1 MKMVIKMFYLFCFL
15 LLITG
20 SIFSVGVMMLL
31 NKRKK
36 IGVTLA
42 ILALVGLFV
51 VFYIFNHEGLI
62 DPNHIPEF

>member
-1 MKMVIKMFYLFCFL
+1 MKMVIKMFFLFCFL

-20 SIFSVGVMMLL
+20 SIFSIGVMMLL
-31 NKRKK
+31 NKRRTL
-36 IGVTLA
+36 GVTLA
-42 ILALVGLFV
+42 ILAFVGLFL